1 MIIIIYCIKISLP
14 QYRYSG
20 KLNVCLL
27 VMEKSTTTNSL
38 PLILIKCIATYP
50 LKDYFNKSIV

>member
-38 PLILIKCIATYP
+38 PLILMKCQCNLRTP
-50 LKDYFNKSIV
+50 PKRLL

>member
-27 VMEKSTTTNSL
+27 VMENSTCTTTNSL
-38 PLILIKCIATYP
+38 PLILIKCQCNLP
-50 LKDYFNKSIV
+50 PKRLL

>member
-1 MIIIIYCIKISLP
+1 MSLP

-20 KLNVCLL
+20 KLNVRLL

-38 PLILIKCIATYP
+38 PLILIKCHCNLP
-50 LKDYFNKSIV
+50 PKRLL